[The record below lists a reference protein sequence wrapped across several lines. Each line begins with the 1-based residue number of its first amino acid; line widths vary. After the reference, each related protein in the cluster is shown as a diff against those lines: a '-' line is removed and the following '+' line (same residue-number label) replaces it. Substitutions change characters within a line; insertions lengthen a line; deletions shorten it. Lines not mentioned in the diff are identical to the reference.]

1 MILGSGALGVVTGLV
16 GNIFTSWNNRKAEK
30 AKQEHEIKLIEA
42 NTSALIKESEAN
54 IKITETNI
62 AGEISKAELDVFKE
76 NIKLGNKDVF
86 KESYME
92 KLYSTKVGSWFG
104 TVLAFL
110 FGIADLIKSVTRPLI
125 TVFLV
130 GLVAWMVA
138 SGIGEIVAMVDLV
151 VYLATTAVVWWF
163 GYRNESKFQKQRD
176 IKNV

>member
-1 MILGSGALGVVTGLV
+1 MILGSGIAGVVTGLV
-16 GNIFTSWNNRKAEK
+16 GNIFTAWNNRKAEK

-42 NTSALIKESEAN
+42 NTNAMIKEVEAN
-54 IKITETNI
+54 IQITETNI

-76 NIKLGNKDVF
+76 GIKLGNKDVF

-104 TVLAFL
+104 TLLAFL
-110 FGIADLIKSVTRPLI
+110 LGISDWIKSMTRPLI
-125 TVFLV
+125 TMFLV

-138 SGIGEIVAMVDLV
+138 TGVGELVAMVDLV

-163 GYRNESKFQKQRD
+163 GYRNESKFQKKRD
-176 IKNV
+176 EK